1 MNCTIAHYSD
11 AGHWVESIKVM
22 VTQCNTNV
30 PEARM
35 QPVDHLV
42 DKESYQLDAFLF
54 LSDPSP
60 IIGYACHSLTH

>member
-22 VTQCNTNV
+22 VTQCNTDV

-42 DKESYQLDAFLF
+42 DKGSYQLDAFLF
-54 LSDPSP
+54 
-60 IIGYACHSLTH
+60 Y